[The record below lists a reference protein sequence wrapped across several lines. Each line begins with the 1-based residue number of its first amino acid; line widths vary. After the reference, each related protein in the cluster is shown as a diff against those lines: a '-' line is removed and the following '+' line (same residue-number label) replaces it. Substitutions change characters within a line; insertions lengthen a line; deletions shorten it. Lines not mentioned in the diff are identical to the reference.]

1 MTTPEPQAA
10 SGSAWTSWDDVFWP
24 VLAGSVTAGGLLCAL
39 LSWGPVRVG
48 TTLFCL
54 GLGLMPLAWT
64 VGEASRGRTPA
75 WGVTTLA
82 PTWAVGVL
90 AVVGLCSVLGGW
102 SLVAP
107 LAVILTAPPIRTSAA
122 QTGTWVRETMQT
134 VRTRREF
141 HQIITHGG

>member
-1 MTTPEPQAA
+1 MTAPEPRPAE
-10 SGSAWTSWDDVFWP
+10 GSAWSWWDDVLWP

-39 LSWGPVRVG
+39 LSWGPVRMG

-64 VGEASRGRTPA
+64 VGESSRSRTPA
-75 WGVTTLA
+75 WAVATLT

-90 AVVGLCSVLGGW
+90 AVAGLCSALGGW
-102 SLVAP
+102 SLLAP
-107 LAVILTAPPIRTSAA
+107 LAVILTAPPVRTRTAR
-122 QTGTWVRETMQT
+122 TGAWVRRTAQI
-134 VRTRREF
+134 VRTRRAF